1 MHELEGEGADMPP
14 SLLNNSGNSTG
25 KLGIASLLLLFPAT
39 CRMRAELS
47 FRSFRARDEHDLLIR
62 CNPAGHSAKRKSP
75 GQDHCR
81 RATGARYNGES
92 LVYSPA
98 TILLGFGTFPIGLK
112 YNPAENPLR
121 HI

>member
-14 SLLNNSGNSTG
+14 GLLNNSGNSTG
-25 KLGIASLLLLFPAT
+25 KLAIASLLLLFPTT
-39 CRMRAELS
+39 CRMCVEAFIS
-47 FRSFRARDEHDLLIR
+47 FFPTRDEYELLIR
-62 CNPAGHSAKRKSP
+62 RNPAGYSAKRKSP

-112 YNPAENPLR
+112 YNPS
-121 HI
+121 